1 MIDLHVHST
10 VSDGSYSPAGL
21 AKLAKE
27 SGVEAFALT
36 DHDSIAGT
44 DEAAAEAARQ
54 GVDFINGMEMS
65 LSYQGH
71 KIHVVCLGFDRQN
84 PEFQKLYQKVRYIKE
99 DSMTDVVEAIRRKGI
114 EIDMDMVR
122 RHASVHLDR
131 YAIMRTIVDMKLFDS
146 IQYIWDN
153 YLNPAVME
161 VGVGDDVSAKEALPV
176 IRQAGGV
183 TSLAHFHKLIGLKGQ
198 SRAEQE
204 ASIKELLDFGLCGME
219 QYYPNYTD
227 EDRAFALHM
236 IEKYHMLPTG
246 GTDFHGANRA
256 GIMLGT
262 GYHGNMN
269 TPYAFLEN
277 IRQACGKHRQA

>member
-10 VSDGSYSPAGL
+10 VSDGSYTPKGL
-21 AKLAKE
+21 AVLAKE

-44 DEAAAEAARQ
+44 DEAAAEAAKQ

-84 PEFQKLYQKVRYIKE
+84 PEFQKLYKKVRYIKE
-99 DSMTDVVEAIRRKGI
+99 DSMTDVVDVIRSKGI
-114 EIDMDMVR
+114 DIDMDKVR
-122 RHASVHLDR
+122 QHASIHLDR
-131 YAIMRTIVDMKLFDS
+131 YAIMRAIVDMKLFDS

-183 TSLAHFHKLIGLKGQ
+183 TSLAHFHKQIGLKGQ

-204 ASIKELLDFGLCGME
+204 ASIKQLLDYGLCGME
-219 QYYPNYTD
+219 QYYPNYSE
-227 EDRAFALHM
+227 EDKAFALHI
-236 IEKYHMLPTG
+236 IEKYDMLPTG
-246 GTDFHGANRA
+246 GTDFHGANRPE
-256 GIMLGT
+256 IMLGT

-269 TPYAFLEN
+269 TPYEFFEN
-277 IRQACGKHRQA
+277 ICRVCGK

>member
-10 VSDGSYSPAGL
+10 VSDGSYTPKGL
-21 AKLAKE
+21 AVLAKE

-44 DEAAAEAARQ
+44 DEAAAEAAKQ
-54 GVDFINGMEMS
+54 GVEFINGMEMS

-84 PEFQKLYQKVRYIKE
+84 PEFQKLYKKVRYIKE
-99 DSMTDVVEAIRRKGI
+99 DSMADVVDVIRSKGI
-114 EIDMDMVR
+114 DIDMDKVR
-122 RHASVHLDR
+122 QHASIHLDR
-131 YAIMRTIVDMKLFDS
+131 YAIMRAIVDMKLFDS

-183 TSLAHFHKLIGLKGQ
+183 TSLAHFHKQIGLKGQ

-204 ASIKELLDFGLCGME
+204 ASIKQLLDYGLCGME
-219 QYYPNYTD
+219 QYYPNYSE
-227 EDRAFALHM
+227 EDKAFALHI
-236 IEKYHMLPTG
+236 IEKYDMLPTG
-246 GTDFHGANRA
+246 GTDFHGANRPE
-256 GIMLGT
+256 IMLGT

-269 TPYAFLEN
+269 TPYEFFEN
-277 IRQACGKHRQA
+277 ICKVCGK

>member
-10 VSDGSYSPAGL
+10 VSDGSYAPREL
-21 AKLAKE
+21 AVLAKE

-44 DEAAAEAARQ
+44 DEAAAEAAKQ

-84 PEFQKLYQKVRYIKE
+84 PEFQKLYKKVRYIKE
-99 DSMTDVVEAIRRKGI
+99 DSMADVIDVIRSKGI
-114 EIDMDMVR
+114 DIDMDMVR
-122 RHASVHLDR
+122 QHATVHLDR
-131 YAIMRTIVDMKLFDS
+131 YAVMRAIVDMKLFDS
-146 IQYIWDN
+146 IQYIWDK
-153 YLNPAVME
+153 YLNPAVLE

-183 TSLAHFHKLIGLKGQ
+183 TSLAHFHKQIGLKGQ
-198 SRAEQE
+198 NREEQE
-204 ASIKELLDFGLCGME
+204 ASIKQLLDYGLCGME
-219 QYYPNYTD
+219 QYYPNYTEAD
-227 EDRAFALHM
+227 KAFALHM

-246 GTDFHGANRA
+246 GTDFHGANRP
-256 GIMLGT
+256 GILLGT
-262 GYHGNMN
+262 GDHGNMN
-269 TPYAFLEN
+269 TPYEFFEN
-277 IRQACGKHRQA
+277 ICKACGKELN

>member
-10 VSDGSYSPAGL
+10 VSDGSYTPKGL
-21 AKLAKE
+21 AVLAKE

-44 DEAAAEAARQ
+44 EEAAAEAAKQ

-71 KIHVVCLGFDRQN
+71 KIHVVCLGFDRKN
-84 PEFQKLYQKVRYIKE
+84 SEFQKLYKKVRYIKE
-99 DSMTDVVEAIRRKGI
+99 DSMADVVAVIRSKGI
-114 EIDMDMVR
+114 DIDMDKVR
-122 RHASVHLDR
+122 QHASTHLDR
-131 YAIMRTIVDMKLFDS
+131 YAIMRAIVDMKLFDS

-183 TSLAHFHKLIGLKGQ
+183 TSLAHFHKQIGLKGQ

-204 ASIKELLDFGLCGME
+204 ASIKQLLDYGLCGME
-219 QYYPNYTD
+219 QYYPNYSE
-227 EDRAFALHM
+227 EDKAFALHI
-236 IEKYHMLPTG
+236 IEKYDMLPTG
-246 GTDFHGANRA
+246 GTDFHGANRPE
-256 GIMLGT
+256 IMLGT

-269 TPYAFLEN
+269 TPYEFFEN
-277 IRQACGKHRQA
+277 ICKVCGKKLN

>member
-10 VSDGSYSPAGL
+10 VSDGSYTPAGL
-21 AKLAKE
+21 AVLAKK

-44 DEAAAEAARQ
+44 DEAAAEAAKQ

-84 PEFQKLYQKVRYIKE
+84 PEFQKLYKKVRYIKE
-99 DSMTDVVEAIRRKGI
+99 DSMADVVEAIGRKGI
-114 EIDMDMVR
+114 DIDMERVR
-122 RHASVHLDR
+122 QHASVHLDR
-131 YAIMRTIVDMKLFDS
+131 YAIMRTIVDMHLFDS
-146 IQYIWDN
+146 IQYIWDT
-153 YLNPAVME
+153 YLNPAVLE
-161 VGVGDDVSAKEALPV
+161 VGVGDDVSAQEALPV

-183 TSLAHFHKLIGLKGQ
+183 TSLAHFHKQIGLKGQ

-204 ASIKELLDFGLCGME
+204 ESIKELLDFGLCGME
-219 QYYPNYTD
+219 QYYPNYTE
-227 EDRAFALHM
+227 EDKAFALHM

-256 GIMLGT
+256 DIMLGT
-262 GYHGNMN
+262 GYHHNMN
-269 TPYAFLEN
+269 TPYAFFEH
-277 IRQACGKHRQA
+277 IRQVCGR